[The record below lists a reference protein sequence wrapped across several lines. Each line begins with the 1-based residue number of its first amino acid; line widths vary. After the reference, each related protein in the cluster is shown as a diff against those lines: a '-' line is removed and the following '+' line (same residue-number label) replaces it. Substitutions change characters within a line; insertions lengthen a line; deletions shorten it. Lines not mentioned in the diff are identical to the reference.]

1 MKKQTNW
8 IIVLAVIAFI
18 SCRKGTPFSKEIINN
33 TEFDITIYFYN
44 NSIQYNADS
53 VNIKAFNRITYYTT
67 ELRETNT
74 NPNNLCDPQILPN
87 DFFAK
92 VSDNR
97 TLIKNISYTQNWI
110 CENIQG
116 SRKATFTIGYEDI
129 Q

>member
-8 IIVLAVIAFI
+8 IIVLVVIAFI

-44 NSIQYNADS
+44 TSIQYNADS
-53 VNIKAFNRITYYTT
+53 VYIKAYNRITYYTT
-67 ELRETNT
+67 EHKEINT
-74 NPNNLCDPQILPN
+74 NPNNLCDPQIQPN
-87 DFFAK
+87 DFLAK

-97 TLIKNISYTQNWI
+97 TLLKNISYVQNWN
-110 CENIQG
+110 CEEVQG
-116 SRKATFTIGYEDI
+116 ARKATFTIGYEDI